1 MAESNRYGKVY
12 ERLAIDFPTI
22 GFKGYKN
29 DFSEPD
35 HMIVQTTSGEMHVLA
50 TGDDGSYQMMGVN
63 ASPADARKHHRKG
76 RFVGF
81 LAFALTLAYA
91 IYIAMY
97 FRDVSMETLSGFVAT
112 SIVMPHLV
120 CVFLSVIFS
129 AVGLFGWKRW
139 GMLVAGILL
148 SVSAALMLTY
158 LPMVVVQAILC
169 FIAYIRMK

>member
-12 ERLAIDFPTI
+12 ERLSSDFPTI

-50 TGDDGSYQMMGVN
+50 TGDDGAYQMMGVN

-91 IYIAMY
+91 I
-97 FRDVSMETLSGFVAT
+97 
-112 SIVMPHLV
+112 
-120 CVFLSVIFS
+120 
-129 AVGLFGWKRW
+129 
-139 GMLVAGILL
+139 
-148 SVSAALMLTY
+148 
-158 LPMVVVQAILC
+158 
-169 FIAYIRMK
+169 

>member
-1 MAESNRYGKVY
+1 MAESSRYGKVY
-12 ERLAIDFPTI
+12 ERLASDYPTI
-22 GFKGYKN
+22 GFNGYKN
-29 DFSEPD
+29 DFSNPD

-63 ASPADARKHHRKG
+63 ASQADARKHHRKG

-148 SVSAALMLTY
+148 SVSSALMLTY